1 MKITYK
7 VTGPARK
14 ELVKAIAHLL
24 AVASVYQGPPS
35 YAYNIGGY
43 IVDRNGNLI
52 TPDEATTDDA
62 FRLVDALYAEYEY
75 KPEESLSELFPDEE
89 TDSEEA
95 DVEPEE
101 EEPEADEAE
110 SSDDD
115 EKHEDGEIEDED
127 EDADEEPEAES
138 PEEPEP
144 EAHDAPEIAPLGG
157 DSPASEDDTEGA
169 NEAPENGDTAPDEG
183 EETAEGE
190 AEETEEASVPD
201 GAEDSDD
208 SRLTL
213 SLPKDKFSPAAI
225 ERLRALVSSKQTL
238 LKKVFD
244 AQELPIVVTDD
255 QIQFPWF
262 TLQGVDGEVDAYAKF
277 IHAIAMRALT
287 SSRISSTEKPTDND
301 KFTMRLFLNNL
312 GFKGEEFKFA
322 RRFLIRNLE
331 GNGAWR
337 YGNAPDASSFD
348 LEMPT
353 VFKPTVNPPAQDE
366 TTEEEAESTSDDES
380 EEEVGNEE
388 EESEDEE

>member
-1 MKITYK
+1 MKITYN

-24 AVASVYQGPPS
+24 AVSSVYQGPPS
-35 YAYNIGGY
+35 YAYIIGGY

-52 TPDEATTDDA
+52 TPDEATTDDV

-89 TDSEEA
+89 TDSEET
-95 DVEPEE
+95 DVETEE

-115 EKHEDGEIEDED
+115 EEREDGEIEDET

-157 DSPASEDDTEGA
+157 DSTASEDDTEEAGK
-169 NEAPENGDTAPDEG
+169 APESGDSAPDEG
-183 EETAEGE
+183 EETVEGE
-190 AEETEEASVPD
+190 AAKSAEETEALDE
-201 GAEDSDD
+201 AEDSDD

-244 AQELPIVVTDD
+244 AQELPIDVTDN

-262 TLQGVDGEVDAYAKF
+262 TLQGVNGEVDAYAKF

-353 VFKPTVNPPAQDE
+353 VVTPAVNTPEEPVKSDPE
-366 TTEEEAESTSDDES
+366 PEEEETD
-380 EEEVGNEE
+380 VGDEE
-388 EESEDEE
+388 EESDDEE